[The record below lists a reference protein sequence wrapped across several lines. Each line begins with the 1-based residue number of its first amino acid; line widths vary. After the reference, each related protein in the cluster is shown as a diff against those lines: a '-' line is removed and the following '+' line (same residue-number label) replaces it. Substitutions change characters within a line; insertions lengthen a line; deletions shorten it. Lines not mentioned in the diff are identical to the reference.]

1 MSAPLN
7 YTSEIP
13 TVMAEVGR
21 RTAAIDTLVADL
33 ERLIT
38 PFVAESAGQ
47 AFATLQQAIATWK
60 SGAGE
65 HTAVQAAFRREGD
78 DSYVAMMGADRQ
90 ASGYF
95 QT

>member
-1 MSAPLN
+1 MEPLN

-13 TVMAEVGR
+13 TVMADVGR
-21 RTAAIDTLVADL
+21 RTATIDSLVTELD
-33 ERLIT
+33 RLIA

-47 AFATLQQAIATWK
+47 AFSTLEQAIATWRA
-60 SGAGE
+60 GAGE

-90 ASGYF
+90 ASNFF
-95 QT
+95 QI